1 MRKVQLFEP
10 QTGARHAG
18 SKAPGDVQTIAT
30 EFGFEAFPLH
40 RFIPPNRLW
49 FPIMRFCRFLQR
61 KRYARDLPSDSVVFA
76 QFPTSLVGGGFN
88 RPMTELVRRIK
99 ETKRQKVVSI
109 VHDVECIRG
118 KVDPLSRPMSEDL
131 RFWCETA
138 DVLIVHNR
146 RMAGWFQRNGIPSER
161 LVPLELFDY
170 LAPGFAPRADG
181 AESRSV
187 CIAGNLDSAKAGY
200 LAQLVD
206 IADVRWELYGPN
218 YRPVGHPD
226 QIRYHGTVPPD
237 ALPGRLEGG
246 FGLVWDGDSIESC
259 SGGMG
264 EYLKVNSPHK
274 LSLYLAAG
282 LPVIV
287 WEESAA
293 VDFVRVNDVGFSVR
307 SLREIGARL
316 AALSEAGYSRFKRNA
331 YDISAKLRTGHFTK
345 TALGKAMALLDNT
358 VPRQ

>member
-10 QTGARHAG
+10 QTGAKHAG
-18 SKAPGDVQTIAT
+18 SKAPGDVQTIAA
-30 EFGFEAFPLH
+30 EFGFEAFRLH

-49 FPIMRFCRFLQR
+49 FPVMRFCRRLQR
-61 KRYARDLPSDSVVFA
+61 KRYARDVPGDSVVFA

-88 RPMTELVRRIK
+88 RPMTELVRRVK
-99 ETKRQKVVSI
+99 ESKRQKVVSL

-146 RMAGWFQRNGIPSER
+146 RMADWFQQNGIPSDR

-170 LAPGFAPRADG
+170 LAPGFAPRTDAT
-181 AESRSV
+181 ESRSV
-187 CIAGNLDSAKAGY
+187 CIAGNLDPDKAGY
-200 LAQLVD
+200 LAQLADV
-206 IADVRWELYGPN
+206 ADVRWELYGPN
-218 YRPVGHPD
+218 YRPIGRTD
-226 QIRYHGTVPPD
+226 RIRYHGTVAPER
-237 ALPGRLEGG
+237 LPERLEGG
-246 FGLVWDGDSIESC
+246 FGLVWDGDSVESC
-259 SGGMG
+259 SGGIG

-274 LSLYLAAG
+274 LSLYLAAE

-293 VDFVRVNDVGFSVR
+293 ADFVRTNDVGLTVR
-307 SLREIGARL
+307 SLREVGARL
-316 AALSEAGYSRFKRNA
+316 AALSEADCARFKRNA
-331 YDISAKLRTGHFTK
+331 CGVSEKLRAGHFTK
-345 TALGKAMALLDNT
+345 AALAKALALVDNT
-358 VPRQ
+358 PQT